1 MVPWLVSPR
10 FLGTIGFPH
19 HFVHLEGIKQRHSG
33 SPRVSRHRDVSF
45 FLHTSQGAS
54 LVFPIINHCY
64 QSCHC
69 SRKIKQ

>member
-45 FLHTSQGAS
+45 FCTLRRGPHWFFPS
-54 LVFPIINHCY
+54 LIIVINHVIVPV
-64 QSCHC
+64 
-69 SRKIKQ
+69 K